1 MDALVQRFPTDYRSY
16 FFRGLYF
23 SSFAP
28 LNEESFKP
36 AIENLSKA
44 AELNAKSALPQLF
57 KAEILG
63 LVFYKRLIQLGRGDA
78 ERDKLNYEL
87 LREYEKALSLDQNL
101 LPALSGRALAHFD
114 LKHFQNPSLITTK
127 FSHSTGKTGRLTMIE
142 GWLRCR
148 SAETTMQF

>member
-1 MDALVQRFPTDYRSY
+1 MDALVQRFPTDYRLY
-16 FFRGLYF
+16 LVRGLYF

-28 LNEESFKP
+28 LNEESLKP
-36 AIENLSKA
+36 EIVNLSKA

-63 LVFYKRLIQLGRGDA
+63 NPLVFYKRLNQLGRGDA

-101 LPALSGRALAHFD
+101 LPALSGCTCAY
-114 LKHFQNPSLITTK
+114 
-127 FSHSTGKTGRLTMIE
+127 
-142 GWLRCR
+142 
-148 SAETTMQF
+148 